1 MARERDGWEWVDGA
15 PRWAP
20 TVEIAMA
27 EITTGLY
34 GDEYEET
41 RRQLE
46 ALVRAAQ
53 RDAAEELR
61 HLADQEDVLAETY
74 GATKYVEGLSYASKH
89 IFPDYPEESD
99 SE

>member
-1 MARERDGWEWVDGA
+1 MARERDGWEYLYGR

-27 EITTGLY
+27 QITTGLY
-34 GDEYEET
+34 GHEYEEL

-46 ALVRAAQ
+46 DLVRAAQ
-53 RDAAEELR
+53 REAAERLYEEYCR
-61 HLADQEDVLAETY
+61 S
-74 GATKYVEGLSYASKH
+74 EGLDLGERTGLSKAADL